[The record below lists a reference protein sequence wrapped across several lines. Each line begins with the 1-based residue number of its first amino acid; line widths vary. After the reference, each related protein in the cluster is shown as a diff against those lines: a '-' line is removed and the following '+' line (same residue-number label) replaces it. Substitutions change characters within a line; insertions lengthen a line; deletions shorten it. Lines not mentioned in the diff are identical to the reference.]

1 MSITFDRRATDASV
15 RKAER
20 YYYVAHTQDAQIVS
34 GSQRGSEATV
44 RAELVGKRALFV
56 SYLSRRP
63 PILQAPAGKDRIGH
77 FIGTLW
83 RSSKLYSG
91 LPRRDLMWLFE
102 HLSFSLANST
112 TVVAPLEASAKD
124 TESDHLRGILT
135 SIAYTAKKKN
145 FAAAF
150 EEFKDEFPV
159 EVIGL
164 LKFGQRLNKLPLACA
179 TLAKYFAR
187 SERTSAAVWNVL
199 AYPIA
204 MITLIGGLMA
214 AFILIGTPMIVDQ
227 FRVMNKTIAI
237 EPPLDTY
244 YALAMIARNP
254 LVDLLGLALLA
265 IIISGAVWYSKRE
278 EVQNFY
284 SSVRFKAGV
293 FGTIVRESNQARIA
307 DLLSACVEFGLQE
320 HEYLPLLRDS
330 SRDRTYRHAL
340 DEMVA
345 NQRQNKTKVELLFDA
360 PEIMGRK
367 LFDRLFV
374 STVAKIKD
382 GKSKDGTGAATML
395 ASLAEHKFR
404 WVDSIVH
411 RLRTIIE
418 PALIVFLVIIAG
430 FLAWTVFA
438 PLYQMI
444 LNLTNSGSGGG

>member
-1 MSITFDRRATDASV
+1 MRPFVKPNGIITLRT
-15 RKAER
+15 RKMLKSLAER
-20 YYYVAHTQDAQIVS
+20 S
-34 GSQRGSEATV
+34 GGV
-44 RAELVGKRALFV
+44 
-56 SYLSRRP
+56 RRP
-63 PILQAPAGKDRIGH
+63 YGPSSSANELCLSAISRAGLRSCKRREARTAL
-77 FIGTLW
+77 GTLSARCGDH
-83 RSSKLYSG
+83 RSSIPDFRGAISCG
-91 LPRRDLMWLFE
+91 SSSISPFP
-102 HLSFSLANST
+102 LANST